1 MADVVPRQ
9 TTRGG
14 SRRREYLPER
24 AYAEL
29 QDRPDAWRVVARCVA
44 RFATRYEAG
53 PVGNPSVQEAGP
65 MPRAADGREALVDD
79 LWTQIC
85 ERQRS
90 QFFLL
95 LYAGG
100 DQILDQH
107 DGGLAAVLRLS
118 SAEFH
123 HAQDCWQRQG
133 VPRDFYYLR
142 SEARVVPEPT
152 RIYGGVVMT
161 TRPYTPLEW
170 VRREAEEDV
179 EQLTLPTEKER
190 ETAFVDD
197 CTRFNEAINRR
208 RLELREPG
216 KELDRELLE
225 ALDALG
231 AFVLLTRVR
240 ARGFNTPQIRRD
252 LRALTRALN
261 DHDSG
266 PDSSGS
272 SFLVKHGE
280 LTDDVRGSDFV
291 MIEGICRDQAFFL
304 RAG

>member
-24 AYAEL
+24 VYAEL

-53 PVGNPSVQEAGP
+53 PVGNPSAVQAGP

-79 LWTQIC
+79 LWTQIW

-142 SEARVVPEPT
+142 SEACVVTEPT
-152 RIYGGVVMT
+152 RIHGGVVMR

-170 VRREAEEDV
+170 VRRQAEEDV

-208 RLELREPG
+208 RLELQEPG
-216 KELDRELLE
+216 KEPDRELIE

-261 DHDSG
+261 DHDPG

-272 SFLVKHGE
+272 KLP
-280 LTDDVRGSDFV
+280 
-291 MIEGICRDQAFFL
+291 C
-304 RAG
+304 

>member
-142 SEARVVPEPT
+142 SEARGDRTDSYP
-152 RIYGGVVMT
+152 RRGGH
-161 TRPYTPLEW
+161 
-170 VRREAEEDV
+170 EDAALHPARV
-179 EQLTLPTEKER
+179 GASAGGGGCKAADATDGEGKGNC
-190 ETAFVDD
+190 VDD

-216 KELDRELLE
+216 KEPDRELLE
-225 ALDALG
+225 VWIATSFRPVD
-231 AFVLLTRVR
+231 R
-240 ARGFNTPQIRRD
+240 
-252 LRALTRALN
+252 
-261 DHDSG
+261 HD
-266 PDSSGS
+266 
-272 SFLVKHGE
+272 
-280 LTDDVRGSDFV
+280 
-291 MIEGICRDQAFFL
+291 
-304 RAG
+304 